1 MTKLSPFK
9 VLTMDSTK
17 TVYNCPISNLAKDYF
32 KSVETSANMSASISA
47 KDYPLTKVLKIGNA
61 FLHAA
66 IP

>member
-1 MTKLSPFK
+1 
-9 VLTMDSTK
+9 MDSTN
-17 TVYNCPISNLAKDYF
+17 TVYNYPISNLAKDYF

-66 IP
+66 TP